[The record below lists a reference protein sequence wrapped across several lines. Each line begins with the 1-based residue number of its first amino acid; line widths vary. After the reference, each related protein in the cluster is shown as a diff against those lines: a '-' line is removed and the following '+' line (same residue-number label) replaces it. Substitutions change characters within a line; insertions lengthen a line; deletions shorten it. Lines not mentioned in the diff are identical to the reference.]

1 MRTLSKGT
9 KRDMVH
15 QYLLYLHIPTF
26 IYIYIYIYIY
36 VYETIFLHHSPVEQ
50 LAIMPL
56 GHHFPYAENWKNL
69 NLFVF

>member
-1 MRTLSKGT
+1 MY
-9 KRDMVH
+9 M
-15 QYLLYLHIPTF
+15 
-26 IYIYIYIYIY
+26 Y